1 MFLNPLIII
10 GEEEAEVANTALD
23 SNVQMLCMLTTK
35 VYQVMYTDLTVHREC
50 MKDMLELLY

>member
-1 MFLNPLIII
+1 MFLNPLITI